1 MGETLLPVGTSYA
14 EVYARFRW
22 QLPTTFNIGVDVCD
36 RHADDPSR
44 LAMIY
49 EDDIGQVSTHTFAEC
64 RAHSNQL
71 AQALEQFR
79 KSVVIRE
86 ALAAGQPL
94 NVRDQRQLMIAYSK
108 VGELL
113 GPAPPSLQD
122 AAGAVASFNKMLA
135 IADKLAA
142 ADRHDKRAAFD
153 HAWPW

>member
-1 MGETLLPVGTSYA
+1 MASLASLYA
-14 EVYARFRW
+14 AIARE
-22 QLPTTFNIGVDVCD
+22 
-36 RHADDPSR
+36 DPDTARSLVNAGKGLSILER
-44 LAMIY
+44 LAAAAPSNL
-49 EDDIGQVSTHTFAEC
+49 ESSRDLADG
-64 RAHSNQL
+64 HSMLGTILARGNQL